1 MKKFATFALIFAFCL
16 SMIIVPTSAAT
27 TYKDFNDWDLAESHI
42 EVWFADVVYQGAV
55 VGHGILHH
63 SAGSEGWWI
72 FGGSDAIIRTEYQ
85 NYNLPRNFGS
95 NNGINVTVYAYG
107 EGPSGYDSETYS
119 WSDQG
124 YQGGNT
130 LGWIE
135 ARAQTF
141 DPFPTYMTGY
151 VKVTT
156 PAGTD
161 TAHYRIY
168 G

>member
-16 SMIIVPTSAAT
+16 SMIILPTSAAT
-27 TYKDFNDWDLAESHI
+27 TYKDFNDWNLKESHI
-42 EVWFADVVYQGAV
+42 EVWFADVVYQGEI
-55 VGHGILHH
+55 VGHGVLHY
-63 SAGSEGWWI
+63 SAGGTGWS
-72 FGGSDAIIRTEYQ
+72 GGDASIRTEYQ
-85 NYNLPRNFGS
+85 NYNLPRAFGS
-95 NNGINVTVYAYG
+95 NNGFNVTVYAYG
-107 EGPSGYDSETYS
+107 EGASGYNYDTYS

-135 ARAQTF
+135 ADAGLF
-141 DPFPTYMTGY
+141 DPYPTYMTGY

>member
-1 MKKFATFALIFAFCL
+1 M
-16 SMIIVPTSAAT
+16 MILPTSAAT
-27 TYKDFNDWDLAESHI
+27 TYKDFNDWNLEESHI
-42 EVWFADVVYQGAV
+42 EVWFADVVYQGET
-55 VGHGILHH
+55 VGHGILHY
-63 SAGSEGWWI
+63 SAGEESW
-72 FGGSDAIIRTEYQ
+72 FGKITNASISTEYQ
-85 NYNLPRNFGS
+85 NYNLPRDFGS
-95 NNGINVTVYAYG
+95 NNGFDVTVYAYG
-107 EGPSGYDSETYS
+107 EGPSGYDYGTYS

-135 ARAQTF
+135 ADVGLF
-141 DPFPTYMTGY
+141 DLYPTYMTGY

-168 G
+168 S

>member
-1 MKKFATFALIFAFCL
+1 MKKFAALALIFAFCL
-16 SMIIVPTSAAT
+16 SMMILPTSAAT
-27 TYKDFNDWDLAESHI
+27 TYKDFNDWNLEESHI
-42 EVWFADVVYQGAV
+42 EVWFADVVYQGET
-55 VGHGILHH
+55 VGHGILHY
-63 SAGSEGWWI
+63 SAGRTGW
-72 FGGSDAIIRTEYQ
+72 FGGDASIRTEYQ
-85 NYNLPRNFGS
+85 NYNLPRDYGTD
-95 NNGINVTVYAYG
+95 NGFDVTVYAYG
-107 EGPSGYDSETYS
+107 EGASGYNYDTYS

-135 ARAQTF
+135 ADAGLF
-141 DPFPTYMTGY
+141 DPYPTYMTGY

>member
-16 SMIIVPTSAAT
+16 SMIILPTSAAT
-27 TYKDFNDWDLAESHI
+27 TYKDFNGWDLEESHT
-42 EVWFADVVYQGAV
+42 EVWFADVVYQGEI
-55 VGHGILHH
+55 VGHGVLHY
-63 SAGSEGWWI
+63 SAGSDHWLWGPT
-72 FGGSDAIIRTEYQ
+72 DASIRTEYQ
-85 NYNLPRNFGS
+85 NYNLPRAFGS
-95 NNGINVTVYAYG
+95 NNGFNVTVYAYG
-107 EGPSGYDSETYS
+107 EGASGYNYDTYS

-135 ARAQTF
+135 ADAGLF
-141 DPFPTYMTGY
+141 DPYPTYMTGY